1 MQLRRK
7 ALVALMLAAGIAS
20 PASAAPAPA
29 PAPAAPPAPMAYPQ
43 RVVTLVTHSSP
54 GAGSDIFLR
63 EMIKYLQRY
72 VAANFIVENIEG
84 GSGAKAV
91 SRVANAKPDGSVLYA
106 ATPTYILTS
115 LMSKPANT
123 YRDLEPV
130 VNFFTDSEMIYTRVE
145 SPYKSLKDV
154 IDHARSTRGRWGA
167 SNPAS
172 LERESLEEL
181 KIATKVN
188 AAVVSHNGG
197 SDMMINVLNGTL
209 DMGVGETEEIRAQ
222 LEGKKIRVLATFNAE
237 RMKAYPEVPTVKESG
252 YDVVLQKFRGIAGPK
267 GLPPE
272 IVKIWEAAAQRILAD
287 PEYKK
292 LYEDEVLVPNYIP
305 HDNYGPFVADFASKT
320 ESYLKSTGV
329 IK

>member
-1 MQLRRK
+1 LPV
-7 ALVALMLAAGIAS
+7 L
-20 PASAAPAPA
+20 AAPATPIK
-29 PAPAAPPAPMAYPQ
+29 PIAYPI
-43 RVVTLVTHSSP
+43 RLVTLVTHSSP

-63 EMIKYLQRY
+63 ELIKYLQRY
-72 VAANFIVENIEG
+72 IAANFIVENIEG

-91 SRVANAKPDGSVLYA
+91 SRVATAKPDGSVFYA
-106 ATPTYILTS
+106 TTPTYVLTS
-115 LMSKPANT
+115 LMSRPANT
-123 YRDLEPV
+123 YKDLEPV

-154 IDHARSTRGRWGA
+154 IDRARASRGRWGA

-181 KIATKVN
+181 KIASKVN
-188 AAVVSHNGG
+188 AAIVSHTGG
-197 SDMMINVLNGTL
+197 SAMMINVLNGTL

-222 LEGKKIRVLATFNAE
+222 LEGKKVRILATFNAE
-237 RMKAYPEVPTVKESG
+237 RMKAYPEVPTVKELG
-252 YDVVLQKFRGIAGPK
+252 YDVTVQKFRGIAGPK

-272 IVKIWEAAAQRILAD
+272 IVKIWEEVAQRILAD

-292 LYEDEVLVPNYIP
+292 LYEDEVLVPNYIG
-305 HDNYGPFVADFASKT
+305 HEKYGPFVADFANKT
-320 ESYLKSTGV
+320 ETYLKTTGV